1 MSRSK
6 PAVELPGKA
15 SLSKL
20 RRESKTCRNC
30 PLWKHATQTVF
41 GEGQARA
48 RIFIV
53 GEQPG
58 DQEDLAGRP
67 FVGPAGRLLD
77 RALAD
82 AGIDRSKVWVTNAV
96 KHFKWKPRGK
106 VRLHQKPSVGEIA
119 ACKPW
124 LLGELRAIA
133 PEVVVILG
141 ATAARSLLGN
151 QVRVTI
157 DRGLVDEASL
167 APRVVLTVHPSS
179 LLRVRGTD
187 EERAMAYDAFVR
199 DLRLAGGRPGGG
211 SS

>member
-1 MSRSK
+1 MS
-6 PAVELPGKA
+6 AVEPPPKA

-20 RRESKTCRNC
+20 RKESIACRNC

-41 GEGQARA
+41 GEGPARA
-48 RIFIV
+48 RIVVV

-82 AGIDRSKVWVTNAV
+82 AGLDRSKVWVTNAV

-106 VRLHQKPSVGEIA
+106 IRLHQKPSAGEIA
-119 ACKPW
+119 ACRPW

-133 PEVVVILG
+133 PDVLVILG

-151 QVRVTI
+151 HVRVTV
-157 DRGLVDEASL
+157 DRGLIDEPAI

-179 LLRVRGTD
+179 LLRVRGSE
-187 EERAMAYDAFVR
+187 EERAKAYAAFVR

-211 SS
+211 MS